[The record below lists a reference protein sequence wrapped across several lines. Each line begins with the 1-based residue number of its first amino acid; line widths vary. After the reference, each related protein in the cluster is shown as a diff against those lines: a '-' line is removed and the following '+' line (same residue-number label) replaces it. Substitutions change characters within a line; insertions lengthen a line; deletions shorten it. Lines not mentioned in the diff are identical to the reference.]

1 MLSYKDRRTL
11 AIAFLVIGATMIC
24 SWTRGIYGSFPT
36 QQLLGTPLL
45 SIQNLVA
52 YGMVYLA
59 IAISKREI

>member
-11 AIAFLVIGATMIC
+11 AIIFLVIGATMVC
-24 SWTRGIYGSFPT
+24 TWTKGIYGNFLS